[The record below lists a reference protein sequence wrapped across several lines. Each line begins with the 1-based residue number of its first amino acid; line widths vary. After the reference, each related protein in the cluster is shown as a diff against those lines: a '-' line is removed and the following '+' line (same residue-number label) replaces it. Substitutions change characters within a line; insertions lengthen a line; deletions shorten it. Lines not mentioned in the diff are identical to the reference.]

1 MFRKNILDKDSMKDQ
16 YSQLLEALLPAEIF
30 TYFEITQVQ
39 TSTDRLDV
47 HLDELNV
54 PPTKYQEQKLFS
66 KGFYPAA
73 EVQDFPIRERA
84 VFLHVRRRK
93 WQVESTGHI
102 VSNTWDTVAEGTRYT
117 KGFASFLKDVFGY
130 LPNQQ

>member
-1 MFRKNILDKDSMKDQ
+1 MDSMNDQ
-16 YSQLLEALLPAEIF
+16 YNQLLKALLPAEIF
-30 TYFEITQVQ
+30 SYFEITQVLV
-39 TSTDRLDV
+39 SKDKLDV
-47 HLDELNV
+47 YLDELKL
-54 PPTKYQEQKLFS
+54 PPLNYQDQKLLS

-93 WQVESTGHI
+93 WQIESNGHI

-117 KGFASFLKDVFGY
+117 KGFASFLKDVFGFS
-130 LPNQQ
+130 PNQQ

>member
-1 MFRKNILDKDSMKDQ
+1 MFEKNIIDKDPMNDQ
-16 YSQLLEALLPAEIF
+16 YTQLLEALLPAEIF

-39 TSTDRLDV
+39 ISCDRLDV

-54 PPTKYQEQKLFS
+54 PPIKYQEQKLFS

-130 LPNQQ
+130 LPNQ

>member
-1 MFRKNILDKDSMKDQ
+1 MKSLKDKDSMKDQ
-16 YSQLLEALLPAEIF
+16 YTQLLEALLPAEIF

-39 TSTDRLDV
+39 ISSDRLDV

-54 PPTKYQEQKLFS
+54 PPIKYQEQKLLS

>member
-1 MFRKNILDKDSMKDQ
+1 MDSMNDQ
-16 YSQLLEALLPAEIF
+16 YNQLLKALLPAEIF
-30 TYFEITQVQ
+30 SYFEITQVLVSQ
-39 TSTDRLDV
+39 DKLDV
-47 HLDELNV
+47 YLDELNH
-54 PPTKYQEQKLFS
+54 PPLKYEGQKLHS

-93 WQVESTGHI
+93 WQVESTGNI

-117 KGFASFLKDVFGY
+117 KGFASFLKDVFGFT
-130 LPNQQ
+130 PNQQ

>member
-1 MFRKNILDKDSMKDQ
+1 MNSMNDQ
-16 YSQLLEALLPAEIF
+16 YNQLLKALLPAEIF
-30 TYFEITQVQ
+30 SYFEITQVLV
-39 TSTDRLDV
+39 STDRLDV
-47 HLDELNV
+47 YVDELNR
-54 PPTKYQEQKLFS
+54 PPLKYLDQKLLS
-66 KGFYPAA
+66 KGFYPAT

-93 WQVESTGHI
+93 RQVECTGHI

-130 LPNQQ
+130 SPDQQ

>member
-1 MFRKNILDKDSMKDQ
+1 MNEQ
-16 YSQLLEALLPAEIF
+16 YNQLLQALLPAEIF
-30 TYFEITQVQ
+30 RYFEITQVLV
-39 TSTDRLDV
+39 SNDKLDV
-47 HLDELNV
+47 YLDELNL
-54 PPTKYQEQKLFS
+54 PPLKYQDQKLLS

-93 WQVESTGHI
+93 WQIESTGHI

-117 KGFASFLKDVFGY
+117 KGFASFLKDVFGFS
-130 LPNQQ
+130 PNKQ

>member
-1 MFRKNILDKDSMKDQ
+1 MDSMNDQ
-16 YSQLLEALLPAEIF
+16 YNQLLKALLPVEIF
-30 TYFEITQVQ
+30 SYFEITQVQ
-39 TSTDRLDV
+39 VCADRLDV
-47 HLDELNV
+47 YLDELNL
-54 PPTKYQEQKLFS
+54 PPLEYQNQKLLS

-93 WQVESTGHI
+93 WQDEFTGHI

-117 KGFASFLKDVFGY
+117 KGFASFLKDVFGFS
-130 LPNQQ
+130 PHQQ

>member
-1 MFRKNILDKDSMKDQ
+1 MDSMNDQ
-16 YSQLLEALLPAEIF
+16 YNQLLKALLPAEIF
-30 TYFEITQVQ
+30 SYFEITQVLV
-39 TSTDRLDV
+39 SADRLDV
-47 HLDELNV
+47 YLDELNL
-54 PPTKYQEQKLFS
+54 PPINYQDQKLLS

-102 VSNTWDTVAEGTRYT
+102 VSNTWETVAEGTRYT
-117 KGFASFLKDVFGY
+117 KGFASFLKDVFGFS
-130 LPNQQ
+130 PHQQ

>member
-1 MFRKNILDKDSMKDQ
+1 LFRKNILDKDSMKDQ

>member
-1 MFRKNILDKDSMKDQ
+1 MDSINDQ
-16 YSQLLEALLPAEIF
+16 YRQLLKALLPLELF
-30 TYFEITQVQ
+30 TYFEITQVLV
-39 TSTDRLDV
+39 SPDRLDV
-47 HLDELNV
+47 YLDELNL
-54 PPTKYQEQKLFS
+54 PPLKYQGQKLVS

-93 WQVESTGHI
+93 WQIESTGYI

-117 KGFASFLKDVFGY
+117 KSFASFLKDVFGY
-130 LPNQQ
+130 SPNQQQKP

>member
-1 MFRKNILDKDSMKDQ
+1 MKDQ